1 MASGL
6 LLNEKGDK
14 QMKAKIFMIAIAI
27 LVIGASGL
35 IFFQVDEREYVVITQ
50 FGEPIKAIKEAG
62 LNWKWPDPIQ
72 SVNRYNNRLMTYE
85 MGETEYLTEDKKN
98 VMVDA
103 YVVWNIDDPIKF
115 MKTVKNK
122 IGAETRLADILSS
135 EIGISLGKY
144 DLSSL
149 ISTIPENI
157 RFGRMM
163 EEVKG
168 KISQK
173 AADYG
178 TGIAD
183 VKITML
189 NFPERNK
196 LSVFKRMRAERER
209 IAKGYRSEGTE
220 KALKIR
226 ADADKQKQIILS
238 KAYEK
243 AQKIKGEAEARAIK
257 IYAQA
262 YEEDIKF
269 YELIRTL
276 ESYEKF
282 IDGKTTVVLS
292 ADSELLKFIN
302 TSNPE
307 PFKFLKP
314 KKPIKTSDTESIKTS
329 KIEVDKEG

>member
-1 MASGL
+1 
-6 LLNEKGDK
+6 
-14 QMKAKIFMIAIAI
+14 MKTKIFMIAVAI

-35 IFFQVDEREYVVITQ
+35 VFYQVDEREYVVITQ

-85 MGETEYLTEDKKN
+85 MGETEYLTGDKKN

-103 YVVWNIDDPIKF
+103 YVVWKISDPIKF
-115 MKTVKNK
+115 MKTVKNR
-122 IGAETRLADILSS
+122 IGTETRLGDILSS
-135 EIGISLGKY
+135 EIGISLGNY

-149 ISTIPENI
+149 ISTDPKLIK
-157 RFGRMM
+157 FGEMM
-163 EEVKG
+163 AEVKA

-173 AADYG
+173 AEDYG
-178 TGIAD
+178 TAIAD

-220 KALKIR
+220 NALKIR

-243 AQKIKGEAEARAIK
+243 AQKIKGEGEAQAIK

-262 YEEDIKF
+262 YQKDIKF

-302 TSNPE
+302 TSNPDL
-307 PFKFLKP
+307 LKLP
-314 KKPIKTSDTESIKTS
+314 KTADSGKAST
-329 KIEVDKEG
+329 IEVDTAESGKISTIEVDEEG

>member
-1 MASGL
+1 MR
-6 LLNEKGDK
+6 
-14 QMKAKIFMIAIAI
+14 AKILTIVIAV
-27 LVIGASGL
+27 LVVAASGL
-35 IFFQVDEREYVVITQ
+35 IFYQVDEREYVVITQ
-50 FGEPIKAIKEAG
+50 FGDPIKAIKQAG

-72 SVNRYNNRLMTYE
+72 SVNRYNKRLMTYE

-103 YVVWNIDDPIKF
+103 YIVWKIDDPIKY
-115 MKTVKNK
+115 MKTVKNRM
-122 IGAETRLADILSS
+122 GAETRLADILSS
-135 EIGISLGKY
+135 EIGISLGEF

-149 ISTIPENI
+149 ISTEPEKI
-157 RFGRMM
+157 KFGQMM
-163 EEVKG
+163 QEVKS

-173 AADYG
+173 AVDYG
-178 TGIAD
+178 AAIAD
-183 VKITML
+183 VKVTLL

-196 LSVFKRMRAERER
+196 LSVFRRMRAERER

-238 KAYEK
+238 KAYESS
-243 AQKIKGEAEARAIK
+243 QKIKGEGEARAIK
-257 IYAQA
+257 IYAEA
-262 YEEDIKF
+262 YQKDIKF

-307 PFKFLKP
+307 LLKSTKESESASSP
-314 KKPIKTSDTESIKTS
+314 RTKTN
-329 KIEVDKEG
+329 KEG

>member
-1 MASGL
+1 
-6 LLNEKGDK
+6 
-14 QMKAKIFMIAIAI
+14 MKTKIFMTAIAI
-27 LVIGASGL
+27 LVIAASGL
-35 IFFQVDEREYVVITQ
+35 VFFQVDEREYVVVTQ
-50 FGEPIKAIKEAG
+50 FGDPIKAIKEAG
-62 LNWKWPDPIQ
+62 LNLKWPDPIQ

-85 MGETEYLTEDKKN
+85 MGEIEFLTEDKKN

-103 YVVWNIDDPIKF
+103 YVVWQIDDPIKF
-115 MKTVKNK
+115 MKTVKNRL
-122 IGAETRLADILSS
+122 GAETRLADILSS

-149 ISTIPENI
+149 ISTDLEKIK
-157 RFGRMM
+157 FDQMM
-163 EEVKG
+163 AEAEQ
-168 KISQK
+168 KIYQK
-173 AADYG
+173 AKDYG
-178 TGIAD
+178 ANIAD
-183 VKITML
+183 VKVTML

-238 KAYEK
+238 KAYET
-243 AQKIKGEAEARAIK
+243 AQKIKGEGEAQAIK

-302 TSNPE
+302 TSNPDLL
-307 PFKFLKP
+307 KFSNKP
-314 KKPIKTSDTESIKTS
+314 ASIKTS
-329 KIEVDKEG
+329 EIEMDKEG

>member
-1 MASGL
+1 
-6 LLNEKGDK
+6 
-14 QMKAKIFMIAIAI
+14 MKAKIFMTAIAI

-35 IFFQVDEREYVVITQ
+35 VFFQVDEREYVVVTQ
-50 FGEPIKAIKEAG
+50 FGDPIKAIKEAG
-62 LNWKWPDPIQ
+62 LNLKWPDPIQ

-85 MGETEYLTEDKKN
+85 MGEIEFLTEDKKN

-103 YVVWNIDDPIKF
+103 YVVWQIDDPIKF
-115 MKTVKNK
+115 MKTVKNRL
-122 IGAETRLADILSS
+122 GAETRLADILSS

-149 ISTIPENI
+149 ISTDLEKIK
-157 RFGRMM
+157 FDQMM
-163 EEVKG
+163 AEAEQ
-168 KISQK
+168 KIYQK
-173 AADYG
+173 AKDYG
-178 TGIAD
+178 TNIAD
-183 VKITML
+183 VKVTML

-238 KAYEK
+238 KAYET
-243 AQKIKGEAEARAIK
+243 AQKIKGEGEAQAIK

-262 YEEDIKF
+262 YEKDIKF

-292 ADSELLKFIN
+292 ADSELLKFLN
-302 TSNPE
+302 TSNPDIL
-307 PFKFLKP
+307 KFSKRP
-314 KKPIKTSDTESIKTS
+314 ASIKIS
-329 KIEVDKEG
+329 EIEMDKEG

>member
-1 MASGL
+1 MKVKFLMIALALAVIVASG
-6 LLNEKGDK
+6 
-14 QMKAKIFMIAIAI
+14 MIFYE
-27 LVIGASGL
+27 
-35 IFFQVDEREYVVITQ
+35 VDEREYVVITQ
-50 FGEPIKAIKEAG
+50 FGEPIKAIKKAG
-62 LNWKWPDPIQ
+62 LNLKWPDPIQ

-98 VMVDA
+98 VMVDS
-103 YVVWNIDDPIKF
+103 YIVWKIDDPVKY
-115 MKTVKNK
+115 MKTVKNRL
-122 IGAETRLADILSS
+122 GAETRLADILSS

-149 ISTIPENI
+149 ISTDPEKI
-157 RFGRMM
+157 KFGRMM
-163 EEVKG
+163 QEVRDE
-168 KISQK
+168 ISKK
-173 AADYG
+173 AKDYG
-178 TGIAD
+178 TRIAD
-183 VKITML
+183 VKITLL

-196 LSVFKRMRAERER
+196 LSVFRRMRAERER

-243 AQKIKGEAEARAIK
+243 AQKIKGEGEALAIK
-257 IYAQA
+257 IYADA
-262 YEEDIKF
+262 YEEDINF

-282 IDGKTTVVLS
+282 IDDKTTVVLS

-302 TSNPE
+302 TSNPDLL
-307 PFKFLKP
+307 KFSNQ
-314 KKPIKTSDTESIKTS
+314 PISSKTKQ
-329 KIEVDKEG
+329 

>member
-1 MASGL
+1 MR
-6 LLNEKGDK
+6 
-14 QMKAKIFMIAIAI
+14 AKILTIVIAV
-27 LVIGASGL
+27 LVVAASGL
-35 IFFQVDEREYVVITQ
+35 IFYQVDEREFVVITQ
-50 FGEPIKAIKEAG
+50 FGDPIKAIKQAG

-72 SVNRYNNRLMTYE
+72 SVNRYNKRLMTYE

-103 YVVWNIDDPIKF
+103 YVVWKIDDPIKY
-115 MKTVKNK
+115 MKTVKNR

-135 EIGISLGKY
+135 EIGISLGKF

-149 ISTIPENI
+149 ISTEPEKI
-157 RFGRMM
+157 KFGQMM
-163 EEVKG
+163 QEAKS

-173 AADYG
+173 AVYYG
-178 TGIAD
+178 AAIAD
-183 VKITML
+183 VKVTLL

-196 LSVFKRMRAERER
+196 LSVFRRMRAERER

-226 ADADKQKQIILS
+226 ADADKQRQIILS
-238 KAYEK
+238 KAYESS
-243 AQKIKGEAEARAIK
+243 QKIKGEGEARAIK
-257 IYAQA
+257 IYAEA
-262 YEEDIKF
+262 YQKDFKF

-282 IDGKTTVVLS
+282 IDEKTTVVLS

-307 PFKFLKP
+307 LLKLRKESESAGSP
-314 KKPIKTSDTESIKTS
+314 GTKTN
-329 KIEVDKEG
+329 KEG

>member
-1 MASGL
+1 
-6 LLNEKGDK
+6 
-14 QMKAKIFMIAIAI
+14 MKAKIFMIVIAI

-62 LNWKWPDPIQ
+62 LNLKWPDPIQ

-149 ISTIPENI
+149 ISTNPANI

-173 AADYG
+173 AVDYG

-243 AQKIKGEAEARAIK
+243 AQIIKGKAEARAIK

-262 YEEDIKF
+262 YEKDIKF

-307 PFKFLKP
+307 LMKLSKP
-314 KKPIKTSDTESIKTS
+314 KKPVKTSDTESIKTS
-329 KIEVDKEG
+329 NLEVNKEG

>member
-1 MASGL
+1 MKTKLIMIMITILVIAASGL
-6 LLNEKGDK
+6 V
-14 QMKAKIFMIAIAI
+14 FY
-27 LVIGASGL
+27 
-35 IFFQVDEREYVVITQ
+35 QVDEREYVVITQ

-72 SVNRYNNRLMTYE
+72 SANRYNNRLMTYE
-85 MGETEYLTEDKKN
+85 MGEIEYLTEDKKN

-103 YVVWNIDDPIKF
+103 YVVWKIDDPIKF
-115 MKTVKNK
+115 MKTVKNR

-149 ISTIPENI
+149 IATDSKKIK
-157 RFGRMM
+157 FGQMM
-163 EEVKG
+163 QEVKG
-168 KISQK
+168 IMSQK
-173 AADYG
+173 ATDYG
-178 TGIAD
+178 TAIAD

-243 AQKIKGEAEARAIK
+243 AQKIKGEGEARAIK
-257 IYAQA
+257 IYADA
-262 YEEDIKF
+262 YEKDIKF

-307 PFKFLKP
+307 LLKFAETPELVQG
-314 KKPIKTSDTESIKTS
+314 SN
-329 KIEVDKEG
+329 

>member
-1 MASGL
+1 
-6 LLNEKGDK
+6 
-14 QMKAKIFMIAIAI
+14 MKAKIFMSAIAI
-27 LVIGASGL
+27 LVIAASGL
-35 IFFQVDEREYVVITQ
+35 VFFQVDEREYVVVTQ
-50 FGEPIKAIKEAG
+50 FGDPIKAIKEAG
-62 LNWKWPDPIQ
+62 LNLKWPDPIQ

-85 MGETEYLTEDKKN
+85 MGEIEFLTEDKKN
-98 VMVDA
+98 VMQ
-103 YVVWNIDDPIKF
+103 IDDPIKF
-115 MKTVKNK
+115 MKTVKNRL
-122 IGAETRLADILSS
+122 GAETRLADILSS

-149 ISTIPENI
+149 ISTDLEKIK
-157 RFGRMM
+157 FDQMM
-163 EEVKG
+163 AEAEQ
-168 KISQK
+168 KIYQK
-173 AADYG
+173 AKDYG
-178 TGIAD
+178 ANIAD
-183 VKITML
+183 VKVTML

-238 KAYEK
+238 KAYET
-243 AQKIKGEAEARAIK
+243 AQKIKGEGEAQAIK

-302 TSNPE
+302 TSNPDLL
-307 PFKFLKP
+307 KFSNKP
-314 KKPIKTSDTESIKTS
+314 ASIKTS
-329 KIEVDKEG
+329 EIEMDKEG

>member
-1 MASGL
+1 
-6 LLNEKGDK
+6 
-14 QMKAKIFMIAIAI
+14 MKAKILMIAIAV
-27 LVIGASGL
+27 LVIAASGL
-35 IFFQVDEREYVVITQ
+35 IFYQVDEREFVVITQ
-50 FGEPIKAIKEAG
+50 FGDPIKAIKEAG
-62 LNWKWPDPIQ
+62 LNLKWPDPIQ

-103 YVVWNIDDPIKF
+103 YVVWKIDDPVKY
-115 MKTVKNK
+115 MKTVKNR
-122 IGAETRLADILSS
+122 IGVETRLADVLSS

-149 ISTIPENI
+149 ISTDPEKI
-157 RFGRMM
+157 KFDQMM
-163 EEVKG
+163 VEAKKEIFK
-168 KISQK
+168 K
-173 AADYG
+173 AKDYG
-178 TGIAD
+178 TEIAD
-183 VKITML
+183 VKVTLL

-196 LSVFKRMRAERER
+196 LSVFRRMRAERER

-243 AQKIKGEAEARAIK
+243 AQEIKGEGEALAIK
-257 IYAQA
+257 IYADA
-262 YEEDIKF
+262 YEKDIKF

-282 IDGKTTVVLS
+282 IDGKTTIVLS

-302 TSNPE
+302 TSNPDLL
-307 PFKFLKP
+307 KFSNKPKSTAIRNLKP
-314 KKPIKTSDTESIKTS
+314 ELADQ
-329 KIEVDKEG
+329 

>member
-1 MASGL
+1 MKVKLLMIALALAVIVASG
-6 LLNEKGDK
+6 
-14 QMKAKIFMIAIAI
+14 MIFYE
-27 LVIGASGL
+27 
-35 IFFQVDEREYVVITQ
+35 VDEREYVVITQ
-50 FGEPIKAIKEAG
+50 FGEPIKAIKKEG
-62 LNWKWPDPIQ
+62 LNLKWPDPIQ

-98 VMVDA
+98 VMVDS
-103 YVVWNIDDPIKF
+103 YVVWKIDDPVKY
-115 MKTVKNK
+115 MKTVKNRL
-122 IGAETRLADILSS
+122 GAETRLADILSS

-149 ISTIPENI
+149 ISTDLEKIK
-157 RFGRMM
+157 FGRMM
-163 EEVKG
+163 LEVRDE
-168 KISQK
+168 ISIK
-173 AADYG
+173 AKDYG
-178 TGIAD
+178 TRIAD
-183 VKITML
+183 VKITLL

-196 LSVFKRMRAERER
+196 LSVFRRMRAERER

-243 AQKIKGEAEARAIK
+243 AQKIKGEGEALAIK
-257 IYAQA
+257 IYADA

-302 TSNPE
+302 TSNPDLL
-307 PFKFLKP
+307 KFSNQ
-314 KKPIKTSDTESIKTS
+314 PISSKTKQ
-329 KIEVDKEG
+329 

>member
-1 MASGL
+1 
-6 LLNEKGDK
+6 
-14 QMKAKIFMIAIAI
+14 MKAKIFMIVVALSVIA
-27 LVIGASGL
+27 ASGL
-35 IFFQVDEREYVVITQ
+35 VFYQVDEREYVVITQ
-50 FGEPIKAIKEAG
+50 FGEPIKAVKAAG

-103 YVVWNIDDPIKF
+103 YVVWQIDDPIKF
-115 MKTVKNK
+115 MKTVKNR
-122 IGAETRLADILSS
+122 IGTETRLADILSS

-149 ISTIPENI
+149 IATDPKMIK
-157 RFGRMM
+157 FGQMM
-163 EEVKG
+163 AEVKG

-173 AADYG
+173 ANDYG
-178 TGIAD
+178 TAIAD

-196 LSVFKRMRAERER
+196 LSVFRRMRAERER

-220 KALKIR
+220 KAMKIR

-243 AQKIKGEAEARAIK
+243 AQKIKGEGEAQAIK

-262 YEEDIKF
+262 YQKDINF

-292 ADSELLKFIN
+292 ADSDLLKFIN

-307 PFKFLKP
+307 LLRLSE
-314 KKPIKTSDTESIKTS
+314 TTESIKTS
-329 KIEVDKEG
+329 KYSSK

>member
-1 MASGL
+1 
-6 LLNEKGDK
+6 
-14 QMKAKIFMIAIAI
+14 MKAKIFMIAIAI

-35 IFFQVDEREYVVITQ
+35 VFFQVDEREYVVITQ

-85 MGETEYLTEDKKN
+85 MGEIEYLTEDKKN

-103 YVVWNIDDPIKF
+103 YMVWKIDDPIKF
-115 MKTVKNK
+115 MKTVKNRL
-122 IGAETRLADILSS
+122 GVETRLADILSS

-149 ISTIPENI
+149 ISTDPAKIK
-157 RFGRMM
+157 FDQMM
-163 EEVKG
+163 AEAEQ
-168 KISQK
+168 KIYQK
-173 AADYG
+173 AQDYG
-178 TGIAD
+178 TAIAD
-183 VKITML
+183 VKVTML

-220 KALKIR
+220 KAMKIR

-238 KAYEK
+238 KAYET
-243 AQKIKGEAEARAIK
+243 AQKIKGEGEARAIK

-262 YEEDIKF
+262 YEKDIKF

-276 ESYEKF
+276 EAYEKF
-282 IDGKTTVVLS
+282 IDGKTTIVLS

-307 PFKFLKP
+307 RLKFSKR
-314 KKPIKTSDTESIKTS
+314 PISIKTS
-329 KIEVDKEG
+329 EIEVDKEG

>member
-1 MASGL
+1 MKVKL
-6 LLNEKGDK
+6 L
-14 QMKAKIFMIAIAI
+14 MIALA
-27 LVIGASGL
+27 LSVIVASGL
-35 IFFQVDEREYVVITQ
+35 IFYEVDEREYVVITQ
-50 FGEPIKAIKEAG
+50 FGEPIKAIKKAG
-62 LNWKWPDPIQ
+62 LNLKWPDPIQ

-98 VMVDA
+98 VMVDS
-103 YVVWNIDDPIKF
+103 YVVWKIDDPVKY
-115 MKTVKNK
+115 MKTVKNRM
-122 IGAETRLADILSS
+122 GAETRLADILSS

-149 ISTIPENI
+149 ISTDSDKIK
-157 RFGRMM
+157 FGRMM
-163 EEVKG
+163 KEVKDE
-168 KISQK
+168 IYRK
-173 AADYG
+173 AKDYG
-178 TGIAD
+178 TQIAD
-183 VKITML
+183 VKVTLL

-196 LSVFKRMRAERER
+196 LSVFRRMRAERER

-243 AQKIKGEAEARAIK
+243 AQKIKGAGEALAIR

-262 YEEDIKF
+262 YEEDINF
-269 YELIRTL
+269 FELIRTL

-302 TSNPE
+302 TPNPDLL
-307 PFKFLKP
+307 KFSKQP
-314 KKPIKTSDTESIKTS
+314 KSIRTKQ
-329 KIEVDKEG
+329 

>member
-1 MASGL
+1 MR
-6 LLNEKGDK
+6 
-14 QMKAKIFMIAIAI
+14 AKILTIGVAI
-27 LVIGASGL
+27 LVVAASGL
-35 IFFQVDEREYVVITQ
+35 IFYQVDEREYVVITQ
-50 FGEPIKAIKEAG
+50 FGEPIKAIKQPG

-72 SVNRYNNRLMTYE
+72 SVNRYNKRLMTYE

-103 YVVWNIDDPIKF
+103 YVVWKIDDSIKY
-115 MKTVKNK
+115 MKTVKNR

-135 EIGISLGKY
+135 EIGISLGGY

-149 ISTIPENI
+149 ISTDPEQI
-157 RFGRMM
+157 KFGQMM
-163 EEVKG
+163 YDVKS
-168 KISQK
+168 KVSQK
-173 AADYG
+173 ASDYG
-178 TGIAD
+178 TAITD
-183 VKITML
+183 VKITLL

-196 LSVFKRMRAERER
+196 LSVFRRMRAERER

-238 KAYEK
+238 KAYEQS
-243 AQKIKGEAEARAIK
+243 QKIKGEGEAQAIK
-257 IYAQA
+257 IYAEA
-262 YEEDIKF
+262 YEKDIKF

-282 IDGKTTVVLS
+282 IDGKTTVVLT

-307 PFKFLKP
+307 LLKLTN
-314 KKPIKTSDTESIKTS
+314 KAESAATRKIKT
-329 KIEVDKEG
+329 DKEE

>member
-1 MASGL
+1 
-6 LLNEKGDK
+6 
-14 QMKAKIFMIAIAI
+14 MKAEIFMIAIAI
-27 LVIGASGL
+27 SVIAASGL
-35 IFFQVDEREYVVITQ
+35 VFFQVDEREYVVITQ
-50 FGEPIKAIKEAG
+50 FGDPIKAIKEAG

-72 SVNRYNNRLMTYE
+72 SVNRYNNRLMTFE
-85 MGETEYLTEDKKN
+85 MGEIEYLTEDKKN

-103 YVVWNIDDPIKF
+103 YVVWKIDDPIKF
-115 MKTVKNK
+115 MKTVKNR
-122 IGAETRLADILSS
+122 IGTETRLADILSS

-149 ISTIPENI
+149 IATDPKKIK
-157 RFGRMM
+157 FGQMM
-163 EEVKG
+163 TEVKG

-173 AADYG
+173 AKDYG
-178 TGIAD
+178 TAIAD

-243 AQKIKGEAEARAIK
+243 AQKIKGEGEAQAIK

-262 YEEDIKF
+262 YEKDIQF

-282 IDGKTTVVLS
+282 IDEKTTVVLS
-292 ADSELLKFIN
+292 ADSALLKFIN

-307 PFKFLKP
+307 LLKFS
-314 KKPIKTSDTESIKTS
+314 KTTDSIKTS
-329 KIEVDKEG
+329 SIK